1 MWKDC
6 FDKKLSVGNDVI
18 IAISDCLYSGI
29 ITEMSNEYCRLLYN
43 NWVDGKEE
51 EFGVFFH
58 TSNHEDN
65 KLKNV
70 YKI

>member
-6 FDKKLSVGNDVI
+6 FGKKLSVGDDVI
-18 IAISDCLYSGI
+18 ITINNCLYSGI
-29 ITEMSNEYCRLLYN
+29 ITEMNDKCCRLFYN
-43 NWVDGKEE
+43 NWVDDKEE

-58 TSNHEDN
+58 SSNHEDN